1 MAMNDRQVWENHV
14 YPAHVISENAVCSV
28 LSLCDPMKPNRF
40 LCPWDF
46 PDKNTGVGC
55 HFLLQGSFS
64 TQGWNPHLLRLLH
77 WQVDSLPLAPPGKP
91 VLVKV
96 SRYN

>member
-55 HFLLQGSFS
+55 HYDFKVYVISFGYIILSKVVLCPFPFCFRSKLL
-64 TQGWNPHLLRLLH
+64 
-77 WQVDSLPLAPPGKP
+77 
-91 VLVKV
+91 
-96 SRYN
+96 